1 MNEYPESGSTFKGQI
16 LLHIEADETEKPQR
30 KAKKGIPDTI
40 WEQAN
45 TKKMLGKDSVQNYKL
60 MIEFGQSICVP
71 EADTKYR
78 MKVFIN

>member
-1 MNEYPESGSTFKGQI
+1 
-16 LLHIEADETEKPQR
+16 
-30 KAKKGIPDTI
+30 
-40 WEQAN
+40 
-45 TKKMLGKDSVQNYKL
+45 MLGKDSVQNYKL